1 MFKIVKKHRFSEKVF
16 LFEIEAPLI
25 AKSRKAG
32 NFVIVRVDDKGE
44 RMPLTIAD
52 ADVDKGTI
60 TLVVQE
66 VGLSSIKLCR
76 MNEGDCVADVVG
88 PLGNPTHIEKF
99 GTVICAGGGVGVAPM
114 LPIIRALKAAGNRVL
129 SVIAGRNKDLIILE
143 DEVRASSDELI
154 IMTDDGSYGEKGV
167 VTVGIEKFI
176 KQEGHVDKAFAIGP
190 PVMMKF
196 CCLLTQKYGIPTDVS
211 LNTIMVDGT
220 GMCGACRLT
229 IGGKTKFVCIDGP
242 EFDGAL
248 VDWDEMFK
256 RMGTFKRAEQ
266 EELEHLE
273 VHLVSPASTTS
284 SKGVKPGA
292 SDDNTSEYSEAKN
305 GDKTAVAEG
314 NNGKKNKAEDILT
327 DKSDTGVS
335 LDELTSRDTQWRKD
349 LRSAVKPKER
359 TAIERV
365 KMPELDPAYRA
376 TTRTEEV
383 NIGLTPEMAMTEAK
397 RCLDC
402 AKPSCVEGCPVNIN
416 IPSFIKN
423 IERGDFLSAAKVLK
437 QTSALPAVCG
447 RVCPQEKQC
456 ESRCIHLKMNEPA
469 VAIGYLERFAAD
481 YERES
486 GNISIP
492 EIAPANGMK
501 IAVVGSGPS
510 GLSFAGDMVKR
521 GYEVYVFEAL
531 HEIGGVLKYG
541 IPEFRL
547 PNRIVDVEIDNLRKM
562 GVHFET
568 DCIVG
573 KTISIEQLEADG
585 FKGIFV
591 GSGAGLP
598 NFMDIPG
605 ENLINIMSSN
615 EYLTRVN
622 LMDAANP
629 TTDTP
634 MNFGKHVMVVGGG
647 NTAMDSCRTA
657 KRLGA
662 DVTIV
667 YRRSEAEMP
676 ARLEEVKHAKEEGIE
691 FLTLHNPVEYISD
704 ENGAVKQAIL
714 EVMRLGEPDASGRRR
729 PEPTGETKIIDVD
742 QVIVAIG
749 VSPNPL
755 VPKSVEG
762 LELGRKNTIAVN
774 EEMRS
779 SRHDLFAGGDIVRGG
794 ATVILAMGDGRRAA
808 ENMDKQLRG
817 K

>member
-1 MFKIVKKHRFSEKVF
+1 MNKIIRKIQYSEKVF
-16 LFEIEAPLI
+16 RFDVEAPLI

-32 NFVIVRVDDKGE
+32 NFVIIRVDANSE

-52 ADVDKGTI
+52 ADIEKGTI
-60 TLVVQE
+60 TLVVQK
-66 VGLSSIKLCR
+66 VGLSSTKLCAL
-76 MNEGDCVADVVG
+76 NEGEEIHDVVG
-88 PLGNPTHIEKF
+88 PLGNPTHIENF

-129 SVIAGRNKDLIILE
+129 SVIAGRNKELVIME
-143 DEVRASSDELI
+143 EEVRSSSDELI

-167 VTVGIEKFI
+167 VTVGIEKLI
-176 KQEGHVDKAFAIGP
+176 NQEHIDKVFAIGP
-190 PVMMKF
+190 PIMMKF
-196 CCLLTQKYGIPTDVS
+196 CCLLTQKYNLPTDVS

-256 RMGTFKRAEQ
+256 RMGTFKDAER
-266 EELEHLE
+266 EEMEHFEEHL
-273 VHLVSPASTTS
+273 ASVEANKKKETTDVVMDVEPTTES
-284 SKGVKPGA
+284 I
-292 SDDNTSEYSEAKN
+292 
-305 GDKTAVAEG
+305 AE
-314 NNGKKNKAEDILT
+314 LT
-327 DKSDTGVS
+327 DRNS
-335 LDELTSRDTQWRKD
+335 EWRKE
-349 LRSAVKPKER
+349 LRASMKTKDR
-359 TAIERV
+359 GNIERV
-365 KMPELDPAYRA
+365 KMPELDPVYRA

-383 NIGLTPEMAMTEAK
+383 NIGLTKEMALTEAK

-402 AKPSCVEGCPVNIN
+402 PKPTCVEGCPVNIN

-423 IERGDFLSAAKVLK
+423 IERGQFLAAAKVLK
-437 QTSALPAVCG
+437 NTSALPAVCG

-456 ESRCIHLKMNEPA
+456 ESKCIQLKMNKPA

-481 YERES
+481 YERQS
-486 GNISIP
+486 GNISVP
-492 EIAPANGMK
+492 EKEAANGIK
-501 IAVVGSGPS
+501 VAVVGSGPS
-510 GLSFAGDMVKR
+510 GLSFAGDMAKKGFDVT
-521 GYEVYVFEAL
+521 VFEAL

-547 PNRIVDVEIDNLRKM
+547 PNAIVDVEIENLKKM
-562 GVHFET
+562 GVKFIA

-573 KTISIEQLEADG
+573 KTISVKDLNEQG

-598 NFMDIPG
+598 NFMNILG
-605 ENLINIMSSN
+605 ENALNIMSSN

-629 TTDTP
+629 HSDTP
-634 MNFGKHVMVVGGG
+634 INLGKKVVVVGGG

-662 DVTIV
+662 DVTLV

-676 ARLEEVKHAKEEGIE
+676 ARLEEVKHAKEEGIH
-691 FLTLHNPVEYISD
+691 FLTLHNPKEYEAD
-704 ENGAVKQAIL
+704 EKGAVKSVVL
-714 EVMRLGEPDASGRRR
+714 DVMQLGEPDASGRRR
-729 PEPTGETKIIDVD
+729 PEATGETVTLECD
-742 QVIVAIG
+742 QVIVAVG

-755 VPKSVEG
+755 VPQSIEG
-762 LELGRKNTIAVN
+762 LELGRKNTIVVN
-774 EEMRS
+774 EQMQS
-779 SRHDLFAGGDIVRGG
+779 SQPEIYAGGDIVRGG

-808 ENMDKQLRG
+808 ENMAKQL